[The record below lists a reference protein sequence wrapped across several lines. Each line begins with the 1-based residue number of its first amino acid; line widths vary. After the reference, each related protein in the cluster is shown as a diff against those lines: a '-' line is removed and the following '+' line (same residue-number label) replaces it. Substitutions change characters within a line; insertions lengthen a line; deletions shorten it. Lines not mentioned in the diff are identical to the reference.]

1 MSSLTLTLTNNKEL
15 IPTELAAALKSLVSV
30 AAISTIDTGDRSL
43 NAAIGGIITICFAI
57 GIDRL
62 QKFPSWE
69 SVGTYVFSQ
78 FRCFGSVSG
87 SVSGSSVCVARCSR
101 TKQQK
106 LTISPTGF
114 DPRLVPI
121 PPETYIFKY
130 GVVFED
136 NYKLLDWASSK
147 FDSRYIANESKFTTI
162 GFTKI
167 STISYKTGVSVDSMD
182 LIYKPVWWCE
192 TTNKFVYIKKINSGA
207 IRLYCDEEQPLQDC
221 IESIKEYHLQII
233 QLQQKTVPTFA
244 IFSINKT
251 LAPFMVGQISSSK
264 TFDGLFFEQK
274 QELLELLTRFRDN
287 TMYASHLGEDNKLG
301 ILLYG
306 PPGTGKTACVSAIAN
321 FIKYNVIQVSG
332 SQMRNKKIMDDL
344 FSRRREIVFFDE
356 FDCLMD
362 VIQKREQQP
371 DPSPAGKYNRSGS
384 GFGFGVGSMGGDT
397 MSLKHAH
404 TMKLL
409 ELANNEK
416 DDAKKKELM
425 KAYDEAIEEQEN
437 KIDIG
442 YLLTKFQGLASVDG
456 RCIIATTN
464 CPDKIDSALKRKGRF
479 DIILR
484 LGNATP
490 KMIRDILMYYFQIT
504 DEQEREAITR
514 DYSDSMLPNEVYSP
528 AEIQD
533 FASRSS
539 SIREAFEKI
548 IQ

>member
-1 MSSLTLTLTNNKEL
+1 MSSTSTLTLTNNKEL

-87 SVSGSSVCVARCSR
+87 GSVCVARCSR

-136 NYKLLDWASSK
+136 ADKLLNWAISK
-147 FDSRYIANESKFTTI
+147 FDSRYIADDSTFTSI
-162 GFTKI
+162 VFTKT
-167 STISYKTGVSVDSMD
+167 STISHKLHATG
-182 LIYKPVWWCE
+182 
-192 TTNKFVYIKKINSGA
+192 

-221 IESIKEYHLQII
+221 IESIKEYHLHTIQI
-233 QLQQKTVPTFA
+233 KTTTVPKLCIHT
-244 IFSINKT
+244 IDKLLTISSS
-251 LAPFMVGQISSSK
+251 GQISSSK

-332 SQMRNKKIMDDL
+332 SQMRNKKIMDAL
-344 FSRRREIVFFDE
+344 FSRNHEIVFFDE

-371 DPSPAGKYNRSGS
+371 DPSPAGKYNRS

-425 KAYDEAIEEQEN
+425 KAYDDAIEEQEN